1 MPPRSGKGKSN
12 KAKAEKKKKEEKA
25 AAAPSLVD
33 IIVVTPYDTQI
44 VLKGISTDKILDVR
58 KLLAVKVETCH
69 FTNYSLSHEAKGQ
82 RLNDRVEVVTL
93 KPCLLRMVEEDYT
106 DEAQA
111 IAHVRRVLDI
121 VACTTRFG
129 RPKRSVSS
137 PESRPKK
144 NGKAQ
149 HQNKM
154 SLSPP
159 GTPNGESRVGSPHM
173 NH

>member
-1 MPPRSGKGKSN
+1 MGN
-12 KAKAEKKKKEEKA
+12 EIF
-25 AAAPSLVD
+25 LF
-33 IIVVTPYDTQI
+33 IIYICICLCHCVT
-44 VLKGISTDKILDVR
+44 
-58 KLLAVKVETCH
+58 
-69 FTNYSLSHEAKGQ
+69 
-82 RLNDRVEVVTL
+82 
-93 KPCLLRMVEEDYT
+93 EDYT

-159 GTPNGESRVGSPHM
+159 GTPNGESRVGSPSSEAPPSAISENVGMKAIHPTPKLSDFYEFFSFS
-173 NH
+173 HLSPPILRGYLFLFFFQFS